1 MQKTA
6 GTDTIPP
13 QLEKITLS
21 FLAPHLLNTVN
32 ISMHQNSFPENAKV
46 VSVVLLNEN
55 KPMKNTMK
63 P

>member
-1 MQKTA
+1 MQKTV

-13 QLEKITLS
+13 QLEIIALS

-32 ISMHQNSFPENAKV
+32 INMHQNSFPENVKV

-55 KPMKNTMK
+55 KPIKNTMK